1 MATTQYKLRYLP
13 LFLEDLYSS
22 ASYIR
27 DTLLNPEAADRL
39 VSDVEASILF
49 HARSPESATL
59 YPTTRERPHP
69 YYWFSVGNYYVF
81 YVVIN
86 DAMEVRRLLHKRQNI
101 QGYL

>member
-1 MATTQYKLRYLP
+1 MATKRYKLRYLP

-27 DTLLNPEAADRL
+27 ETLLSPEAADKL
-39 VSDVEASILF
+39 VSDVEASILL

-59 YPTTRERPHP
+59 YPTTRERLHP

-86 DAMEVRRLLHKRQNI
+86 DVMEVRRLLHKRQNI
-101 QGYL
+101 RNCL